1 MKPTAGKYDFKDK
14 IADLQAMICPLKN
27 ALSDQRLKAIALAEA
42 VALAS
47 EEGRSS
53 VPSMWWIVVEAVTI
67 SLEPVAK
74 ALAAAEQEVSA
85 KWTSQPTYV
94 LWA

>member
-1 MKPTAGKYDFKDK
+1 
-14 IADLQAMICPLKN
+14 
-27 ALSDQRLKAIALAEA
+27 
-42 VALAS
+42 
-47 EEGRSS
+47 
-53 VPSMWWIVVEAVTI
+53 MWWIVVEAVLTI

-74 ALAAAEQEVSA
+74 GLAAAEQEVSA